1 MLDNLVKIL
10 HDGGYSC
17 VIESGGKIRTFTQ
30 RGVADLY
37 DIYCSERS
45 LLSGASIADKVVG
58 KAAAAIMVLG
68 GVSRL
73 HADVISEP
81 AAALLQNAGVE
92 LEAVNIVP
100 HIINRTKTGWCPL
113 ESASCNLDKAE
124 DIFPVI
130 DDFVRKMR
138 SAG

>member
-1 MLDNLVKIL
+1 MLDNLVKML

-37 DIYCSERS
+37 DIYCHERS

-113 ESASCNLDKAE
+113 ESASRYLDKAE